1 MLLIN
6 DQAEYMAG
14 VGFDRQ
20 TALDLM
26 SELNQKANGIT
37 STLSYVNELK
47 DEVKSNYDSF
57 VSNIN
62 AKYNEVEKR
71 QQGGN

>member
-26 SELNQKANGIT
+26 DTLNQNTNSIT
-37 STLSYVNELK
+37 STLKYVNDLK
-47 DEVKSNYDSF
+47 DEIRINYDSF
-57 VSNIN
+57 ITNIN

>member
-1 MLLIN
+1 
-6 DQAEYMAG
+6 MAG

-26 SELNQKANGIT
+26 DTLNQNTNSIT
-37 STLSYVNELK
+37 STLKYVNDLK
-47 DEVKSNYDSF
+47 DEIRINYDSF
-57 VSNIN
+57 ITNIN

>member
-6 DQAEYMAG
+6 DQAEYMAS
-14 VGFDRQ
+14 VKFDRQ
-20 TALDLM
+20 TTLNM
-26 SELNQKANGIT
+26 METLNQNANSIT
-37 STLSYVNELK
+37 SSLSYVNDLQ
-47 DEVKSNYDSF
+47 DEIQSSYDSF
-57 VSNIN
+57 ISNIN

>member
-1 MLLIN
+1 
-6 DQAEYMAG
+6 MAY

-26 SELNQKANGIT
+26 SELYKNSSAIS
-37 STLSYVNELK
+37 STLSYVNDLQ
-47 DEVKSNYDSF
+47 DEIESDYKSYVD
-57 VSNIN
+57 NIN

-71 QQGGN
+71 KNGGN